1 MIFLK
6 KVWIDK
12 IKSFLATN
20 LLPQFGQLDK
30 KEMYSFI
37 LVLFQL
43 CEQEKHF
50 IKEFKYHALN
60 KKPNKSGAFYFEK
73 VKIILLYKLLLKL

>member
-1 MIFLK
+1 
-6 KVWIDK
+6 
-12 IKSFLATN
+12 
-20 LLPQFGQLDK
+20 
-30 KEMYSFI
+30 MYSFI

-60 KKPNKSGAFYFEK
+60 KKPHKRGAFIAK
-73 VKIILLYKLLLKL
+73 RLKLFC

>member
-1 MIFLK
+1 M
-6 KVWIDK
+6 KVYIDN
-12 IKSFLATN
+12 IISFRATS

-60 KKPNKSGAFYFEK
+60 KKL
-73 VKIILLYKLLLKL
+73 IIF

>member
-1 MIFLK
+1 MY
-6 KVWIDK
+6 IDN
-12 IKSFLATN
+12 IISFLATN

-60 KKPNKSGAFYFEK
+60 KKPTKGGAF
-73 VKIILLYKLLLKL
+73 ILKRLKLFCYVNYS

>member
-1 MIFLK
+1 MY
-6 KVWIDK
+6 IDN
-12 IKSFLATN
+12 IISFLATS

-60 KKPNKSGAFYFEK
+60 KKPHKGGAFYCEK

>member
-1 MIFLK
+1 MY
-6 KVWIDK
+6 IDN

-50 IKEFKYHALN
+50 IKEFKYHTLN
-60 KKPNKSGAFYFEK
+60 KKPHKGRAFYCEK

>member
-1 MIFLK
+1 MY
-6 KVWIDK
+6 IDN

-50 IKEFKYHALN
+50 IKEFKYHSLN
-60 KKPNKSGAFYFEK
+60 KKPHENDPLIVSR
-73 VKIILLYKLLLKL
+73 IDI